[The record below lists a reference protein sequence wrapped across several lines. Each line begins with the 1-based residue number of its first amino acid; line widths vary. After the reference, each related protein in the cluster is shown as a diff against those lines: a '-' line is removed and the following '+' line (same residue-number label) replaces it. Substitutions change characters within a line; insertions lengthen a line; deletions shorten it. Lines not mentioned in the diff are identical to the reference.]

1 MDYDEWQEIC
11 KAFQE
16 EEKKELKKM
25 SKTKSKVR
33 VKSKQ
38 SDKLRSE
45 KNKQELKKNILNT
58 LTHDMQRYRR
68 SVSINTDEKTS
79 TRLRKAISKFRQ
91 SISEL

>member
-16 EEKKELKKM
+16 EDKKEM

-45 KNKQELKKNILNT
+45 KNKQDLKKSILNT
-58 LTHDMQRYRR
+58 LTHDMQRYKR
-68 SVSINTDEKTS
+68 SVCINTDEKTS

>member
-1 MDYDEWQEIC
+1 MDHDEWQEIC
-11 KAFQE
+11 KAFE
-16 EEKKELKKM
+16 EEDKKEM
-25 SKTKSKVR
+25 SKTKSIVR